1 VSGCFAVSYHVIF
14 AVLKKEFTAGG
25 FSYIIISDFLPIFTG
40 DKMETIGVIGSGN
53 MAEAIIKGIISSG
66 VCKAGDIIASDI
78 RPERLDYIAKTYKV
92 KTTSNNEELANYAK
106 VILICVKPQSV
117 KQMLDGIEHKIRDNS
132 LVISIAAGITA
143 AYLAKR
149 LSRCRIIRAMP
160 NTPAMVGEGATALFS
175 ANADKAGIE
184 YAVKLFSAV
193 GRAVVVGTEDLM
205 NVVTAISGS
214 GPAYFFLLME
224 EMIKS
229 AQKMGLPVDIAE
241 DLVCQTAKGAGVLA
255 KQGCACGESPA
266 ELRRKVTSPNGTTEA
281 AVTVFQKLNLGETLF
296 AGFERARQRS
306 MELSKEVE
314 NS

>member
-1 VSGCFAVSYHVIF
+1 
-14 AVLKKEFTAGG
+14 
-25 FSYIIISDFLPIFTG
+25 
-40 DKMETIGVIGSGN
+40 METIGIIGGGN

-66 VCKAGDIIASDI
+66 MYKPKDIMVSDI
-78 RPERLDYIAKTYKV
+78 RQERLDFIAKTYKV
-92 KTTSNNEELANYAK
+92 KTTSNNEELVNYAK

-117 KQMLDGIEHKIRDNS
+117 KQMLDEIESKIRDNS
-132 LVISIAAGITA
+132 LIISIAAGITA
-143 AYLAKR
+143 AYLAKH

-160 NTPAMVGEGATALFS
+160 NTPAMVSEGATALFS
-175 ANADKAGIE
+175 ANADKAGVE
-184 YAVKLFSAV
+184 YAAKLFSAV
-193 GRAVVVGTEDLM
+193 GRAVVVETEDLM

-224 EMIKS
+224 EMVK
-229 AQKMGLPVDIAE
+229 AGVKMGLPADIAA

-255 KQGCACGESPA
+255 QQTYARGESPA
-266 ELRRKVTSPNGTTEA
+266 ELRRKVTSPKGTTEA
-281 AVTVFQKLNLGETLF
+281 AITVFEKHNLGEILS